1 MKVVK
6 KIFLLFPLLFMIELI
21 FGFSGTMLIIRGV
34 AIRHILFI
42 LTFLSLYGYFFIYL
56 LKNKIKIFSLDK
68 HSYFGSYS
76 WIDILAI
83 VFEVSMILSMTVIPY
98 IMGTDLHMAYS
109 EVFDSAAIFSLYF
122 PLSYLI
128 KQKEYSID
136 TILNILKYLIFL
148 FAIMHIVFYFG
159 QEFNSV
165 FIQSIFDGISDLFGG
180 NSQAP
185 LVVLGHGGYT
195 RVMFTTSSYLI
206 VVIYIYLKQI
216 EYNTWY
222 NIVIFVVE
230 ILAIITTVTK
240 SLWFGILIAILI
252 YLLMGIIGN
261 RKNKKYLKHI
271 ILSVVLAGIVI
282 ILSNIF
288 IFNNIV
294 TIRMENAFVTETQ
307 IIDEEAVEA
316 EDEEARVQ
324 TLDKAGAA
332 ESNQIKLEQAKRLTQ
347 KWLQAPVFGWGYGS
361 YIEDYLRSEEA
372 PFSYEM
378 QFFALLMKIGI
389 AGMAVWAAL
398 IIVLVKR
405 MVQKNIK
412 QDFNKMSSWLF
423 LLLAMMICVQTNPLL
438 ISFTGMSVVLLIVL
452 ISVAYTHE

>member
-195 RVMFTTSSYLI
+195 RVMFTTSIYLI
-206 VVIYIYLKQI
+206 VGIYIYLKQI

-332 ESNQIKLEQAKRLTQ
+332 ESNQIKLEQGKRLTQ

>member
-6 KIFLLFPLLFMIELI
+6 KIFLMFPLLFMIELI

-195 RVMFTTSSYLI
+195 RVMFTTSIYLI
-206 VVIYIYLKQI
+206 VGIYIYLKQI

-332 ESNQIKLEQAKRLTQ
+332 ESNQIKLEQGKRLTQ

>member
-6 KIFLLFPLLFMIELI
+6 KIFLMFPLLFMIELI

-195 RVMFTTSSYLI
+195 RVMFTTSIYLI
-206 VVIYIYLKQI
+206 VGIYIYLKQI

>member
-6 KIFLLFPLLFMIELI
+6 KIFLMFPLLFMIELI

-195 RVMFTTSSYLI
+195 RVMFTTSIYLI
-206 VVIYIYLKQI
+206 VGIYIYLKQI

-389 AGMAVWAAL
+389 AGMAVWAGL

>member
-195 RVMFTTSSYLI
+195 RVMFTTSIYLI
-206 VVIYIYLKQI
+206 VGIYIYLKQI

-288 IFNNIV
+288 VFNNIV

>member
-1 MKVVK
+1 
-6 KIFLLFPLLFMIELI
+6 
-21 FGFSGTMLIIRGV
+21 
-34 AIRHILFI
+34 
-42 LTFLSLYGYFFIYL
+42 
-56 LKNKIKIFSLDK
+56 
-68 HSYFGSYS
+68 
-76 WIDILAI
+76 
-83 VFEVSMILSMTVIPY
+83 
-98 IMGTDLHMAYS
+98 
-109 EVFDSAAIFSLYF
+109 
-122 PLSYLI
+122 
-128 KQKEYSID
+128 
-136 TILNILKYLIFL
+136 
-148 FAIMHIVFYFG
+148 MHIVFYFG

-195 RVMFTTSSYLI
+195 RVMFTTSIYLI
-206 VVIYIYLKQI
+206 VGIYIYLKQI

>member
-195 RVMFTTSSYLI
+195 RVMFTTSIYLI
-206 VVIYIYLKQI
+206 VGIYIYLKQI

-261 RKNKKYLKHI
+261 KKNKKYLKHI

>member
-195 RVMFTTSSYLI
+195 RVMFTTSIYLI
-206 VVIYIYLKQI
+206 VGIYIYLKQI

>member
-98 IMGTDLHMAYS
+98 IMGTDFHMAYS

-195 RVMFTTSSYLI
+195 RVMFTTSIYLI
-206 VVIYIYLKQI
+206 VGIYIYLKQI